1 MPSEAAYSEFQTL
14 LRPLMP
20 EGEAARFNAAIMD
33 FGSLQCTPRPDCDA
47 CPFAPDCDACNTGR
61 VALLPWFY
69 YVELLQGDRLLLQQ
83 RTGRGI
89 WKGLWQLP
97 LIEEEAKLE
106 ADSIEEI
113 VGLRMR
119 EEYGIEV
126 GGLEEVCRLTHQ
138 LTHRTLHATFLRAIS
153 PKLPPQLPSNMRLAT
168 AEERASMP
176 VSRLIDKYLRGV

>member
-1 MPSEAAYSEFQTL
+1 
-14 LRPLMP
+14 MP

-47 CPFAPDCDACNTGR
+47 CPFAPDCDVCNTGR
-61 VALLPWFY
+61 VALLPVKVAKRQPKDCWFY

-119 EEYGIEV
+119 EKYGIEV